1 MPCSG
6 GGVGH
11 AHVEGMPAHSE
22 PTATS
27 PPAAAPIRRRLL
39 IADDSSEMRWLVRS
53 AVGAEFAEVVEAA
66 DGRELFWELLR
77 CSRTDGENQVIVT
90 DLCMPTYDGL
100 EVLDAWL
107 DLNPHVPTILITAY
121 PSEAVRERAAQLGA
135 VLLAKPFSTAMLRAA
150 VCEVSRVHR
159 AR

>member
-1 MPCSG
+1 MPTPSDPSG
-6 GGVGH
+6 ISSG
-11 AHVEGMPAHSE
+11 
-22 PTATS
+22 
-27 PPAAAPIRRRLL
+27 AAAPIRRRLV
-39 IADDSSEMRWLVRS
+39 IADDSPEMRWLVRS

-77 CSRTDGENQVIVT
+77 SSRTHGENQVIVT

-107 DLNPHVPTILITAY
+107 DLNPRVPTILITAF

-135 VLLAKPFSTAMLRAA
+135 VLLAKPFSTATLRAA
-150 VCEVSRVHR
+150 VRVVSHVHR